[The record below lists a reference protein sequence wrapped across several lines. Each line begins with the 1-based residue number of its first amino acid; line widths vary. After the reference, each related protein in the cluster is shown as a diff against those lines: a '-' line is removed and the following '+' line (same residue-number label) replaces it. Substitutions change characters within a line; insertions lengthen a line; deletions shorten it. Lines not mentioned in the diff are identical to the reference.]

1 MACNRFF
8 NLWLH
13 IRREFKTGGLR
24 MSDTLESG
32 GLSFAHGEAKVQE
45 RRTRWAE
52 VRAAL
57 AADRDHWRR
66 KGYGSATLR
75 RGYHAV
81 WLYRLSRYAHERGWR
96 MAAWLLWLI
105 NGWWTG
111 ADIPPSSRIAGGLL
125 VPNPYGAVIAGAV
138 GRDASF
144 GTHASIGGLLK
155 EPDRDIGGGPG
166 LPVLGDGV
174 VMEAGSIVLGAV
186 HVGDQARIGPRS
198 IILKDVEPRAE
209 VMPQPWRPLPG
220 RGAAA

>member
-1 MACNRFF
+1 
-8 NLWLH
+8 
-13 IRREFKTGGLR
+13 
-24 MSDTLESG
+24 MSDTMDG
-32 GLSFAHGEAKVQE
+32 HGLSLTHGPEAPPA
-45 RRTRWAE
+45 RRQRWGE
-52 VRAAL
+52 LRTAL
-57 AADRDHWRR
+57 ATDRAHWRR
-66 KGYGSATLR
+66 RGYGSATLR
-75 RGYHAV
+75 RGYHAAC
-81 WLYRLSRYAHERGWR
+81 LYRLSRYAHERGWR

-125 VPNPYGAVIAGAV
+125 IPNPYGSVIAGAV
-138 GRDASF
+138 GRDVAF

-174 VMEAGSIVLGAV
+174 VMEAGAIVLGAV
-186 HVGDQARIGPRS
+186 RVGDAARIGPRA
-198 IILKDVEPRAE
+198 IILKDVDPRSE